1 MTDIFRSC
9 LEACLNALKT
19 AQVCDADPIL
29 KRRSLADARSQLQ
42 AIWELVEGNADL
54 EALEEMVN
62 VLQIALSVE
71 GPAALSPGQL
81 DAISSV
87 VAKMEDDPDL
97 SDQTAND
104 LTRELIRGRVDVF
117 R

>member
-1 MTDIFRSC
+1 MRIRFLS
-9 LEACLNALKT
+9 
-19 AQVCDADPIL
+19 
-29 KRRSLADARSQLQ
+29 RRSLADARSQLQ

-62 VLQIALSVE
+62 VLQIVLSVE
-71 GPAALSPGQL
+71 GPAVLSPGQL

-104 LTRELIRGRVDVF
+104 LTRESSGAASMSFARLDNATL
-117 R
+117 